1 VIAPNQKIGWFT
13 AMWLVVAC
21 MIGTGVFTSLGF
33 QIVEIKNT
41 WSIVLLW
48 VIGGVLAIIGAFT
61 YAELGTHF
69 KESGGDYVF
78 LSRIFHPFVGYLYAW
93 TSLCVGFSAPIAI
106 AAMAMIRYM
115 GPIYPDLFNQWFG
128 IGVIVLLTFLHSFSI
143 RKSGRLQ
150 DVTTW
155 IKMAFVLI
163 LITIG
168 FNIAPSES
176 NALLYDSSWREE
188 ITLPAFAVALIYVT
202 YAYTGWNSAAYIVDE
217 IDDPVRNLPR
227 ALICGTTI
235 VVILYV
241 LIQLVLL
248 RHASADQLAGQVE
261 VVNVAFG
268 NILDANWAIWIS
280 VFIGVQLIAT
290 ISGYLWIGSRI
301 IYAMAD
307 EHPLWTKLVYKNK
320 LGVPTRAL
328 WIQAI
333 IAIGLTLTGTFEQI
347 MLYASFVLQLMG
359 TLTVA
364 SLLWVKRK
372 EGTFRSPWR
381 PFLQIVFILFS
392 VWVLGFMLIEQPYES
407 LMGIGIVVIG
417 AITYFI
423 RPSSGQ
429 AITSE

>member
-1 VIAPNQKIGWFT
+1 MTAPFQKIGSMT
-13 AMWLVVAC
+13 AMWLVIAC

-33 QIVEIKNT
+33 QVVEIKNT
-41 WSIVLLW
+41 YSIILLW
-48 VIGGVLAIIGAFT
+48 FIGGVLGLIGAFS

-78 LSRIFHPFVGYLYAW
+78 LSRIFHPFAGYLYAW

-106 AAMAMIRYM
+106 AAMAMIGYM
-115 GPIYPDLFNQWFG
+115 SPIYPDIFNQWFG
-128 IGVIVLLTFLHSFSI
+128 IAMIILLTLMHSISIKKSGQLQDITTVIKFIFVLL
-143 RKSGRLQ
+143 
-150 DVTTW
+150 
-155 IKMAFVLI
+155 LI
-163 LITIG
+163 AIG
-168 FNIAPSES
+168 FYIAPSES

-188 ITLPAFAVALIYVT
+188 ITLPAFAVSLIYVT

-217 IDDPVRNLPR
+217 IEDPVRNLPR
-227 ALICGTTI
+227 ALIGGTII
-235 VVILYV
+235 VTVLYV

-248 RHASADQLAGQVE
+248 RHASVDQLAGQVE

-268 NILDANWAIWIS
+268 NILDAKWAIWIS

-372 EGTFRSPWR
+372 EGTFKSPWR

-392 VWVLGFMLIEQPYES
+392 IWVLGFMLIEQPYES
-407 LMGIGIVVIG
+407 MLGLGIVVVG

-423 RPSSGQ
+423 RPSNGDPVMK
-429 AITSE
+429 

>member
-1 VIAPNQKIGWFT
+1 MTAPFQKIGSMT
-13 AMWLVVAC
+13 AMWLVIAC

-33 QIVEIKNT
+33 QVVDIKNT
-41 WSIVLLW
+41 YSIILLW
-48 VIGGVLAIIGAFT
+48 VIGGVLGLIGAFS

-78 LSRIFHPFVGYLYAW
+78 LSRIFHPFAGYLYAW

-106 AAMAMIRYM
+106 AAMAMIGYM
-115 GPIYPDLFNQWFG
+115 SPIYPDIFNQWFG
-128 IGVIVLLTFLHSFSI
+128 IAMIILLTLMHSISIKKSGQLQDITTVIKFIFVLL
-143 RKSGRLQ
+143 
-150 DVTTW
+150 
-155 IKMAFVLI
+155 LI
-163 LITIG
+163 AIG
-168 FNIAPSES
+168 FYIAPSES

-188 ITLPAFAVALIYVT
+188 ITLPAFAVSLIYVT

-217 IDDPVRNLPR
+217 IENPVRNLPR
-227 ALICGTTI
+227 ALIGGTII
-235 VVILYV
+235 VTVLYV

-248 RHASADQLAGQVE
+248 RHASVDQLAGQVE

-268 NILDANWAIWIS
+268 NILDAKWAIWIS

-372 EGTFRSPWR
+372 EGTFKSPWR

-392 VWVLGFMLIEQPYES
+392 IWVLGFMLIEQPYES
-407 LMGIGIVVIG
+407 MLGLGIVVVG

-423 RPSSGQ
+423 RPSNGDLVMK
-429 AITSE
+429 